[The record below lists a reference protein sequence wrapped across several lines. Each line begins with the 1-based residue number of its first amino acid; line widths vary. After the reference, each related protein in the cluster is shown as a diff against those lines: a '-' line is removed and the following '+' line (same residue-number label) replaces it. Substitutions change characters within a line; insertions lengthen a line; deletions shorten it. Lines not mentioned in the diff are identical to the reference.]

1 MKRTYLL
8 FLFAAV
14 IHCLLS
20 ADIKVLSIGIG
31 NYPENSGWQKI
42 NSHNDVEL
50 IKSNFPGAITIE
62 DCRATYTNIS
72 RQLHLLVANANAGD
86 TVIVHFS
93 GHGQQIVTKFSG
105 IEADGVDEALVP
117 YDAAKRKSKAYDGSN
132 HYTDDEFGEDIT
144 ALRKK
149 VGKAGLVI
157 AVIDACHSDSMDKD
171 ADDCKEIYRGTNEI
185 FGAESL
191 PQESIEELKKKY
203 HLHDNSPIENSD
215 DMSNVI
221 FISACRSD
229 QRNYEIVK
237 DGTGYGSLTYFF
249 NLAVSEKGL
258 KDIPDLL
265 TDIYRGM
272 SSEKSLKFHGQL
284 PAVRTTIA
292 WNEPEIKPVII
303 NSLQESSKS
312 NCDFTLLSTII
323 SILLLIIIAAIIAIW
338 KKNRR

>member
-203 HLHDNSPIENSD
+203 HLHDDSPIENSD

-237 DGTGYGSLTYFF
+237 DGMGYGSLTYFF

-258 KDIPDLL
+258 KDIPALL
-265 TDIYRGM
+265 TDIYTGM

-284 PAVRTTIA
+284 PAVRTTVA
-292 WNEPEIKPVII
+292 WEEPKVKQLII
-303 NSLQESSKS
+303 NTPQKVNPNDEAYPYADLI
-312 NCDFTLLSTII
+312 LII
-323 SILLLIIIAAIIAIW
+323 SAGIVIFLIALW
-338 KKNRR
+338 TMKRK